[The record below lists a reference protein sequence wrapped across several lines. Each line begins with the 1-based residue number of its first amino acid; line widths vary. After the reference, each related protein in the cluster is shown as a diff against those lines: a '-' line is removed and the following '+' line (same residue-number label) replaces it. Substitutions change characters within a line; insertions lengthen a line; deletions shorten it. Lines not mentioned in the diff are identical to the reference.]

1 MKFSRVLLGIFALLL
16 SGAAITLSQE
26 KKLSEKWAPYARHI
40 PTSEQ
45 TLLLWGQRIF
55 SVR

>member
-45 TLLLWGQRIF
+45 TLLLGQRIF